1 MAMGMPSV
9 NVIFRELARTIG
21 TRTDNGIVALVL
33 ENTKEMDIKEYCPG
47 DEIDKDIDETAK
59 KQIEFALIGG
69 REKPRKVICVFCKKE
84 YEDLEAAL
92 NKLEAISFNYLAFGS
107 ETTGKTETIKNW
119 IVERRKNGKKVKAV
133 LPGVKGDSEG
143 IINYTTES
151 VTIGDTTYG
160 PALFCSRIAGILAG
174 TPLTQSATYTILSD
188 VSDCTK
194 YSESEMNS
202 KVNTGELIIFRDGNT
217 IRLGRA
223 VNSFT
228 SVTEEKSEIYSKIEL
243 VETMDEASTDLVQT
257 IKNNWLGQYKNSY
270 NNKCLL
276 ISACQEYLDELIK
289 KDIFESATIGI
300 NVAAN
305 KKFLE
310 EKGIDTT
317 VMTEE
322 EIKKAA
328 TNQFVFLK
336 ITGKM
341 LEAMEDFEIEFT
353 I

>member
-9 NVIFRELARTIG
+9 NVIFRELA
-21 TRTDNGIVALVL
+21 TDNGIVALVL

-84 YEDLEAAL
+84 YEDLEDAL

-151 VTIGDTTYG
+151 VTIGDTTYE

-174 TPLTQSATYTILSD
+174 TPPHTISNL
-188 VSDCTK
+188 
-194 YSESEMNS
+194 Y
-202 KVNTGELIIFRDGNT
+202 
-217 IRLGRA
+217 
-223 VNSFT
+223 
-228 SVTEEKSEIYSKIEL
+228 
-243 VETMDEASTDLVQT
+243 
-257 IKNNWLGQYKNSY
+257 
-270 NNKCLL
+270 
-276 ISACQEYLDELIK
+276 
-289 KDIFESATIGI
+289 DI
-300 NVAAN
+300 VRC
-305 KKFLE
+305 K
-310 EKGIDTT
+310 
-317 VMTEE
+317 
-322 EIKKAA
+322 
-328 TNQFVFLK
+328 
-336 ITGKM
+336 
-341 LEAMEDFEIEFT
+341 
-353 I
+353 

>member
-1 MAMGMPSV
+1 M
-9 NVIFRELARTIG
+9 
-21 TRTDNGIVALVL
+21 
-33 ENTKEMDIKEYCPG
+33 
-47 DEIDKDIDETAK
+47 
-59 KQIEFALIGG
+59 
-69 REKPRKVICVFCKKE
+69 
-84 YEDLEAAL
+84 
-92 NKLEAISFNYLAFGS
+92 
-107 ETTGKTETIKNW
+107 
-119 IVERRKNGKKVKAV
+119 
-133 LPGVKGDSEG
+133 
-143 IINYTTES
+143 
-151 VTIGDTTYG
+151 TIGDTTYG

>member
-107 ETTGKTETIKNW
+107 ETTGKTETIKKW
-119 IVERRKNGKKVKAV
+119 IVERRDNGKKVKAV

-194 YSESEMNS
+194 CSESEMNS
-202 KVNTGELIIFRDGNT
+202 KVNAGELIIFRDGNT

-243 VETMDEASTDLVQT
+243 VETMDETSTDLVQT

-310 EKGIDTT
+310 EKGINTT

>member
-1 MAMGMPSV
+1 
-9 NVIFRELARTIG
+9 
-21 TRTDNGIVALVL
+21 
-33 ENTKEMDIKEYCPG
+33 
-47 DEIDKDIDETAK
+47 
-59 KQIEFALIGG
+59 
-69 REKPRKVICVFCKKE
+69 
-84 YEDLEAAL
+84 
-92 NKLEAISFNYLAFGS
+92 
-107 ETTGKTETIKNW
+107 
-119 IVERRKNGKKVKAV
+119 
-133 LPGVKGDSEG
+133 
-143 IINYTTES
+143 
-151 VTIGDTTYG
+151 
-160 PALFCSRIAGILAG
+160 
-174 TPLTQSATYTILSD
+174 
-188 VSDCTK
+188 
-194 YSESEMNS
+194 MNS